1 MQNIFRI
8 GQFYEKEVTITS
20 EIGKEFARISGDFNP
35 IHLDEKY
42 AEETRF
48 GKRIVHGMLIGSYIS
63 GIIGNEFPGQGSI
76 YLNQDLKFRRPIFY
90 DKKVIIRVEIISVD
104 EEKSRLKLRTSCLE
118 DNDVLV
124 DGEALIY
131 MEK

>member
-1 MQNIFRI
+1 MQNIFKV

-104 EEKSRLKLRTSCLE
+104 EEKSRLKLRTSCL
-118 DNDVLV
+118 DDKDVLV